1 MGKVLQITGIT
12 GSVLTVFGLVAY
24 LFPPREMDNLYV
36 QIHLGLGLLL
46 ILIFLFTRGA
56 TLLGSLRQ
64 QSTLYGLH
72 ALSYTI
78 IFFSILILVNF
89 LNIRH
94 YLRWDLTEAKVFS
107 LSPQSIKVLRGLKKD
122 LEIYAFFEM
131 GENRSTSDLLQSYIY
146 QSSKIKF
153 WVIDPDQ
160 HPDMVK
166 RFKIEQPN
174 TLHLRYGKDSTNL
187 LETTE
192 KTVTNAIIKLTR
204 MGKKR
209 VYFLTGHGEPGIT
222 DGDKEQGYALAKEA
236 LENDNY
242 QVSELL
248 LSTLKDVPKD
258 ASLLIIAGPQNPLL
272 ENETEAIE
280 KYANQG
286 GKLFILYPPPDTFLL
301 EEFLRDWGVDV
312 GNNVVVDQVIRLFS
326 GPQLGIQPI
335 VNTYS
340 ADHPITRG
348 FRERSIFPMVR
359 SVDAIKPHKKRVEVT
374 SLVMTSPTSWA
385 ETEVQRIFEEGKA
398 AIGDGDRKGPISVGV
413 AVTADLKKKGEAKI
427 VVLGSSTF
435 ANNKFIRVFFNRDLL
450 LNISNWLVG
459 EDEFITIGPRSIRSS
474 RIDLTAR
481 EGSTIFYLSFLV
493 LPEILLVMGLAVW
506 WKRR

>member
-1 MGKVLQITGIT
+1 MGKVLQIIGIT
-12 GSVLTVFGLVAY
+12 GSVLTVFGIIAY

-36 QIHLGLGLLL
+36 QIHLGVGLLL

-78 IFFSILILVNF
+78 IFFSIFILVNF
-89 LNIRH
+89 LNTRH

-107 LSPQSIKVLRGLKKD
+107 VSPQSIKVVRGLKKD
-122 LEIYAFFEM
+122 LEIYAFFDR
-131 GENRSTSDLLQSYIY
+131 GENRSASDLLQSYTY

-153 WVIDPDQ
+153 WAIDPDQ

-174 TLHLRYGKDSTNL
+174 TLHLRYGKDSTNI

-192 KTVTNAIIKLTR
+192 KAITNAIIKLTR

-209 VYFLTGHGEPGIT
+209 VYFLTGHGEPGIN

-236 LENDNY
+236 LENDSY
-242 QVSELL
+242 KVSELL
-248 LSTLKDVPKD
+248 LSSLKKVPKD
-258 ASLLIIAGPQNPLL
+258 ASLLILAGPQKPLL
-272 ENETEAIE
+272 EDEIDAIE
-280 KYANQG
+280 NYAKQG

-301 EEFLRDWGVDV
+301 KDFLGDWGIDV
-312 GNNVVVDQVIRLFS
+312 GNNVVVDQVVRLFS

-335 VNTYS
+335 VNTYNTT
-340 ADHPITRG
+340 HPITRG
-348 FRERSIFPMVR
+348 FKGRTIFPMVR
-359 SVDAIKPHKKRVEVT
+359 SVDATKPHKKRVKVT
-374 SLVMTSPTSWA
+374 SLVTSSTTSWA
-385 ETEVQRIFEEGKA
+385 ETEIQRIFEKGTA
-398 AIGDGDRKGPISVGV
+398 AIEDSDRKGPISIGV
-413 AVTADLKKKGEAKI
+413 AVTADLKKKGEARV

-435 ANNKFIRVFFNRDLL
+435 ANNKYIRVFFNRDLF

-459 EDEFITIGPRSIRSS
+459 EDELITIGPRSIRSS
-474 RIDLTAR
+474 RIDLTAG
-481 EGSTIFYLSFLV
+481 EGRTIFYLSFLI
-493 LPEILLVMGLAVW
+493 LPEILLVAGLAVW